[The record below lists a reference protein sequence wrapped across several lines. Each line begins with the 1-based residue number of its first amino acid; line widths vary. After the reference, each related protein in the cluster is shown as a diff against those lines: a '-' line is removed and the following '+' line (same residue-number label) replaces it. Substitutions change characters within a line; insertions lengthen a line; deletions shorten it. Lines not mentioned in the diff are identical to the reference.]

1 VNEESREADDIARE
15 EYLRLSQEPRNIK
28 VIGVGGGGCN
38 ILRLLA
44 ANPTPGVEHLAC
56 NTHGRSSDRSL
67 DKFTFL
73 EIGQSVQI
81 PWPSGEFKIESGRL
95 RAECPWFLRE
105 LKYHLKG
112 AELVIMTIGM
122 GGVTGTGGSP
132 VIAQVVKEMG
142 IPLLAVVNTPYT
154 FEGSHR
160 SECAAKGI
168 QDLKPHVDNIISVPC
183 DFSLRCMPE
192 DTPLNKAFVQLDEM
206 MVEAI
211 GSLVRL
217 INVPNVVCISAA
229 DVMRIMRLPGRST
242 IAFGL
247 GTDPACPALGA
258 VRKAIGNTVEPVDLA
273 KARGALISF
282 VGGPNTRIDDCAEA
296 VGLIAKS
303 LDPKAAVV
311 YGIHSDVG
319 LGDAVRVTLMAT
331 GIVEPPPPS
340 PREPG
345 GWLKKLMGKVKT

>member
-1 VNEESREADDIARE
+1 MELNKPLV
-15 EYLRLSQEPRNIK
+15 NIK

-81 PWPSGEFKIESGRL
+81 PWPSGEFKIQSGRL

-105 LKYHLKG
+105 LKHHLKG

-168 QDLKPHVDNIISVPC
+168 QDLKSHVDNIISVPC

-192 DTPLNKAFVQLDEM
+192 DTPLNKAFVQLDEI
-206 MVEAI
+206 MVRAI
-211 GSLVRL
+211 SSLTRL
-217 INVPNVVCISAA
+217 INAPNNMVVTLA
-229 DVMRIMRLPGRST
+229 DVCRILRFPGEST
-242 IAFGL
+242 MAFGS
-247 GTDPACPALGA
+247 GTHPEHPALDAAQKGVGNMVQTVDLTRARGA
-258 VRKAIGNTVEPVDLA
+258 IVSFSGGYDIATSDYADAMNLITCNLHPGVDPKTALTFGIEVDKSLGNTVKMTL
-273 KARGALISF
+273 
-282 VGGPNTRIDDCAEA
+282 
-296 VGLIAKS
+296 
-303 LDPKAAVV
+303 VV
-311 YGIHSDVG
+311 
-319 LGDAVRVTLMAT
+319 T
-331 GIVEPPPPS
+331 GIEPPPS
-340 PREPG
+340 PPVRPPRLDN
-345 GWLKKLMGKVKT
+345 WLKKLTRRMKT